1 MRDLWYSHRQGMDL
15 TKRRDVMLL
24 EQRQEEIVQ
33 LLMKEKSVKT
43 STLCGLFSASR
54 ETIRRDLEALEGQGM
69 LKRIHG
75 GAMRLDSSPGS
86 VEPVQESTAVYTSFD
101 QRRKEH
107 SLSKEEV
114 ALEAAGYILEGQVI
128 ALDSGTTSLELARVV
143 KSRFHRLTVV
153 TNSLSIANELADAEG
168 ITLILT
174 GGIYSPEEKACL
186 SDMATLILSR
196 INIDILFLTTCGISV
211 NRGITYQ
218 RMEDLVVQ
226 DKFMEAS
233 DETIVIADSSKLGV
247 NSLVRMCGIEQ
258 VSRIIT
264 DSSAAVEQIAAF
276 EEAGI
281 PVVVSRKR

>member
-1 MRDLWYSHRQGMDL
+1 
-15 TKRRDVMLL
+15 MLL

-33 LLMKEKSVKT
+33 LVMKEKSIKT

-75 GAMRLDSSPGS
+75 GAMR
-86 VEPVQESTAVYTSFD
+86 VESAPENDAVYTSFN
-101 QRRKEH
+101 QRKAEH
-107 SLSKEEV
+107 LLNKEEV
-114 ALEAAGYILEGQVI
+114 ALEAANHILEGQVI
-128 ALDSGTTSLELARVV
+128 ALDSGTTSLELARVI
-143 KSRFHRLTVV
+143 KGRFRKLTVI
-153 TNSLSIANELADAEG
+153 TNSLSIANELDDAEG

-174 GGIYSPEEKACL
+174 GGIYNPEEKACF
-186 SDMATLILSR
+186 SDMATLILSH
-196 INIDILFLTTCGISV
+196 INVDILFLTTCGISV

-218 RMEDLVVQ
+218 RVEDLVIQ
-226 DKFMEAS
+226 SKFMEAS

-258 VSRIIT
+258 VSMIIT
-264 DSSAAVEQIAAF
+264 DSSASAEQVAAF

-281 PVVVSRKR
+281 KVVISKKR

>member
-1 MRDLWYSHRQGMDL
+1 MDL

>member
-1 MRDLWYSHRQGMDL
+1 
-15 TKRRDVMLL
+15 
-24 EQRQEEIVQ
+24 
-33 LLMKEKSVKT
+33 
-43 STLCGLFSASR
+43 
-54 ETIRRDLEALEGQGM
+54 
-69 LKRIHG
+69 
-75 GAMRLDSSPGS
+75 
-86 VEPVQESTAVYTSFD
+86 
-101 QRRKEH
+101 
-107 SLSKEEV
+107 
-114 ALEAAGYILEGQVI
+114 
-128 ALDSGTTSLELARVV
+128 
-143 KSRFHRLTVV
+143 
-153 TNSLSIANELADAEG
+153 
-168 ITLILT
+168 
-174 GGIYSPEEKACL
+174 
-186 SDMATLILSR
+186 MATLILSR

>member
-1 MRDLWYSHRQGMDL
+1 
-15 TKRRDVMLL
+15 MLL

-43 STLCGLFSASR
+43 STLCGMFSTSR

-75 GAMRLDSSPGS
+75 GAMRMDASPANA
-86 VEPVQESTAVYTSFD
+86 VVYTSFE

-107 SLSKEEV
+107 SRSKEEV
-114 ALEAAGYILEGQVI
+114 ALEAAEHILEGQVI
-128 ALDSGTTSLELARVV
+128 ALDSGTTSLELARVI

-153 TNSLSIANELADAEG
+153 TNSLSIANELSDGEG

-174 GGIYSPEEKACL
+174 GGIYNPEEKACF

-196 INIDILFLTTCGISV
+196 INIDLLFLTTCGISI

-226 DKFMEAS
+226 NKFMEAS
-233 DETIVIADSSKLGV
+233 SKTIVIADSSKLGL

-258 VSRIIT
+258 VSMIIT
-264 DSSAAVEQIAAF
+264 DSSAAKEQIAAF
-276 EEAGI
+276 EDAGI

>member
-1 MRDLWYSHRQGMDL
+1 
-15 TKRRDVMLL
+15 MLL
-24 EQRQEEIVQ
+24 EQRQEEIIQ
-33 LLMKEKSVKT
+33 LLTKEKTIKT
-43 STLCGLFSASR
+43 STLCSLFSASR

-75 GAMRLDSSPGS
+75 GAMRMNSS
-86 VEPVQESTAVYTSFD
+86 QESAAVYTSFD
-101 QRRKEH
+101 QRRTEH

-114 ALEAAGYILEGQVI
+114 ALEAADHILEGQVI
-128 ALDSGTTSLELARVV
+128 ALDSGTTSLELARVI
-143 KSRFHRLTVV
+143 KNRFHRLTVV

-174 GGIYSPEEKACL
+174 GGIYSQEEKACF
-186 SDMATLILSR
+186 SDMATLILSH

-226 DKFMEAS
+226 NKFMEAS

-258 VSRIIT
+258 VSGIIT
-264 DSSAAVEQIAAF
+264 DSLAPKEQIAAF

-281 PVVVSRKR
+281 RVVISRKR